1 MELRLV
7 LLLCLASCPV
17 SQALPVPA
25 TGGNGQD
32 DQTDFRPVSEIIEEI
47 NRDTSVLITEG
58 DIRPNLDHG
67 VTKCTRCLWIKSQD
81 GKVRVPYIAPSPTY
95 EDFERSMFISAM
107 KEFEVMTCV
116 QFVNRSTENDYLS
129 IVDGPGCWSYVG
141 KIGGKQNVGLSMAGC
156 IKYNL
161 IQHELLHALGFY
173 HEHTRS
179 NRNDYIDIMWQN
191 IFPGDQPYFHLD
203 HGNIQDTPYDY
214 NSILHYAKSAFSI
227 VPDQPTMVPKPDP
240 NVPMGQ
246 AIGLDN
252 LDVMKINK
260 MYNCNLCRQKLIT
273 PGFSTYDSTSSGQ
286 GGAYCLYLIQSTLK
300 VLLQLSGL
308 NISSSRLCS
317 NSYIK
322 VYDGVSQ
329 SSPVLLDKTCGSR
342 PIPPLI
348 SSGSFML
355 IEIVNNQPSA
365 LSRFNAS
372 YETVRYGGTYVTDNG
387 VVTSPRFASSYPS
400 NVSVVYSI
408 IAPKGYKV
416 SLTFQFFTTQISSTC
431 STDYLVINDGPSRMS
446 PILGTYCGSI
456 SVPLSVVS
464 TGNVMLL
471 QFHSEKSISQNGF
484 DAQYRFDIIK
494 VCDMDF
500 RPVSDI
506 IEEVNKDASVP
517 LLEGDI
523 RPRLARSATKCTR
536 CFWIKSQDGRVRV
549 PYTAPSSTY
558 TNFEKSMFI
567 SAMKEFEVMTCVQ
580 FVNRST
586 ENDYLSI
593 EDGSGCWS
601 YAGKMGGKQIV
612 SLSMAGCIKYNLIQH
627 ELMHA
632 LGFYHEFTR
641 NDRDDYIDVMWDN
654 ISPGDQHIFFLD
666 NGNTQ
671 DIPYDYN
678 SIVHYTK
685 YAFSSVSGQPSMV
698 AIPDPNVTMGQA
710 IGLDNLDVMRINKI
724 YNCSLCRQKLIT
736 PGSSTYNSTSSGQGG
751 AYCLYLIQSTLKV
764 LLQISGLNIPS
775 SPNCSNSYIKVY
787 DGVSQ
792 SSPVLLDKTC
802 GNVSVPPLVSS
813 ESFMLIEIVNNQ
825 SLAPSTFTASYE
837 TVRYGETYV
846 TDTGVVTSPGFSSFY
861 PSFLDVVYSIIAPI
875 GKKVSLSIYFFM
887 TKPSPTCSIDYLIVN
902 DGPSN
907 SSAILG
913 TYCGFLDDLPPP
925 LVSTGN
931 VMLLQFHSGN
941 STGYNGFYA
950 EYEFVTS

>member
-506 IEEVNKDASVP
+506 IEEVNK
-517 LLEGDI
+517 
-523 RPRLARSATKCTR
+523 
-536 CFWIKSQDGRVRV
+536 
-549 PYTAPSSTY
+549 
-558 TNFEKSMFI
+558 
-567 SAMKEFEVMTCVQ
+567 
-580 FVNRST
+580 
-586 ENDYLSI
+586 
-593 EDGSGCWS
+593 
-601 YAGKMGGKQIV
+601 
-612 SLSMAGCIKYNLIQH
+612 
-627 ELMHA
+627 
-632 LGFYHEFTR
+632 
-641 NDRDDYIDVMWDN
+641 
-654 ISPGDQHIFFLD
+654 GDQHIFFLD